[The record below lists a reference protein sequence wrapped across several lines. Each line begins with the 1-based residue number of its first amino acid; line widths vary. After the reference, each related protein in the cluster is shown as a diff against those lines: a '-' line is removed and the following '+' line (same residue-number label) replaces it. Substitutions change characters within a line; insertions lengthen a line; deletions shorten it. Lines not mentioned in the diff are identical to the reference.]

1 MGNISTRPTK
11 KIEAITNILSD
22 YSLNVSTNI
31 AQQISQNTIV
41 NQVINFDMRN
51 ANLNNCTVSVS
62 QSATIV
68 ANQVAVFQA
77 MFSNPRELVKQIIGN
92 QNSILNQAL
101 NSNDKIMQSF
111 LPILQKQTKS
121 NSLTSLK
128 TNLTSIVRA
137 NINQTSIQAATQ
149 NTFLNQSMN
158 VNLSNIFCTNST
170 INITQS
176 SVVNVT
182 QNAFFSLTA
191 GSLLSDPSIKSAF
204 REFNGDYE
212 LGLLDEQI
220 DPGMTLPPICYGN
233 KPPVLPPDNPTC
245 PLPPPCNCGS
255 ITCPNC
261 ENIILKVQTLY
272 LVLGFAFIFL
282 FILTYL
288 KFRNRQKNQ

>member
-1 MGNISTRPTK
+1 MGNITTRPTK
-11 KIEAITNILSD
+11 KLEAITNILSD

-31 AQQISQNTIV
+31 TQQVAQNTIV
-41 NQVINFDMRN
+41 NNVINFDMRN

-68 ANQVAVFQA
+68 ANQVAVFQS
-77 MFSNPRELVKQIIGN
+77 MFSNPRELVKQIISN
-92 QNSILNQAL
+92 QDSILNQAI
-101 NSNDKIMQSF
+101 NSNNSIMQSF
-111 LPILQKQTKS
+111 LPILRKQTKS

-128 TNLTSIVRA
+128 TNLTSIVRS

-170 INITQS
+170 ITISQS

-191 GSLLSDPSIKSAF
+191 STLLSDPSIKSAL

-212 LGLLDEQI
+212 AGLLDEQI
-220 DPGMTLPPICYGN
+220 DPGMTLPPVCYGN
-233 KPPVLPPDNPTC
+233 KPPVLSPENPTC
-245 PLPPPCNCGS
+245 PIPPPCNCGS

-261 ENIILKVQTLY
+261 EDVLLKVKTLY
-272 LVLGFAFIFL
+272 ITIGIAFILL
-282 FILTYL
+282 FILTL
-288 KFRNRQKNQ
+288 IKINKT